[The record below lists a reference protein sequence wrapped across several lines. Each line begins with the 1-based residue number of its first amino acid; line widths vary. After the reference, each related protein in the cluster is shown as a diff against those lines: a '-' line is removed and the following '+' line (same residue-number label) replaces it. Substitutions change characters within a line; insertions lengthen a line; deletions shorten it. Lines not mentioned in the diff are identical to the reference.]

1 MQVELN
7 ELKRVHTEEIRKL
20 KQSFAAES
28 EELQE
33 TISQMCQQISD
44 LIKEKNHHGVKFIEI
59 LNVAKA
65 KNKQVKTDNKRLTK
79 MLEKVKAEYD
89 KLATEHNHTLR
100 DKERFEERVR
110 ELEQSDECNSKK
122 IKQLTKKLYKVEA
135 DEDLINLDPYELH
148 RKIRYYEAQIDAN
161 EKEILATKKELSELK
176 NYLEVLGLTK
186 TDLKE
191 ACVTGVIKT
200 SNFNPTSFE
209 LKYHRGN
216 SPAKGAKRPGKS
228 VSSFKR
234 QTEKKIASQFE
245 RGEELI
251 KILNSSKTK
260 IFQDNH
266 LKSDTLDIDS
276 LSISSESD
284 SSTKHDIELLSI
296 ERSLKPMPRINDY
309 PRSKPSSNI
318 EILKHLSKSKEA
330 KEEAEE
336 DEESVASSCN
346 DSFYM
351 KSRKKNYEEKLER
364 SKFCEN
370 III

>member
-1 MQVELN
+1 M
-7 ELKRVHTEEIRKL
+7 KKL

-28 EELQE
+28 EELQV
-33 TISQMCQQISD
+33 TISQMCQQVND
-44 LIKEKNHHGVKFIEI
+44 LIKEKNYHGVKFIEI

-65 KNKQVKTDNKRLTK
+65 KNTCVKTENKRLNK

-89 KLATEHNHTLR
+89 KLATEHNSTLR
-100 DKERFEERVR
+100 DKERLEERVK
-110 ELEQSDECNSKK
+110 ELEQSAECNLKK

-161 EKEILATKKELSELK
+161 EQEILTTKKELSEIK
-176 NYLEVLGLTK
+176 DYLEVLGLTK

-200 SNFNPTSFE
+200 SNFNPGSFE

-216 SPAKGAKRPGKS
+216 SPTKGSKRPGKS

-234 QTEKKIASQFE
+234 KTDKKIVSQFE
-245 RGEELI
+245 KGDQLI

-260 IFQDNH
+260 IFQNDP

-284 SSTKHDIELLSI
+284 LSMKNDLELLSI
-296 ERSLKPMPRINDY
+296 ERSLKPMPRIKDY
-309 PRSKPSSNI
+309 P
-318 EILKHLSKSKEA
+318 
-330 KEEAEE
+330 
-336 DEESVASSCN
+336 
-346 DSFYM
+346 
-351 KSRKKNYEEKLER
+351 
-364 SKFCEN
+364 
-370 III
+370 